1 MIAPYWQQLEHELA
15 GTGLSMYPALAWISA
30 TALFVA
36 IFALVKGVIG
46 MGRKILRMAARSG
59 PARPELSAKAARR
72 TGSWFLGG
80 LAAAAAAERP
90 ALSATARTLFADI
103 VVTALFVQAAVWG
116 HARINCACHPTRTI
130 AVLP

>member
-36 IFALVKGVIG
+36 ILALVKGVIG

-72 TGSWFLGG
+72 TGSWFWRDLQ
-80 LAAAAAAERP
+80 RP
-90 ALSATARTLFADI
+90 PLPSVRRFRQRPGHCSRILSSLRYSCRPRSGATRA
-103 VVTALFVQAAVWG
+103 
-116 HARINCACHPTRTI
+116 
-130 AVLP
+130 